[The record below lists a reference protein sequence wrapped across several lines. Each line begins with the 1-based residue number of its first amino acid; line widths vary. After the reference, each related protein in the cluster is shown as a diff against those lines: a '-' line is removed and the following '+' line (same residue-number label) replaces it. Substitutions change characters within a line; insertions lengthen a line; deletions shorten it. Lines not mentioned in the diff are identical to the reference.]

1 MVKLNTIYM
10 KARLVL
16 FLIFTSTLGV
26 LLTNGKSDLFLA
38 QDILIL
44 GKTITLNSEIIISL
58 IILCTLICVLLLG
71 IVDRLIFFRKGKI
84 KERIKE

>member
-1 MVKLNTIYM
+1 M

-38 QDILIL
+38 QKILIL

>member
-1 MVKLNTIYM
+1 M

-16 FLIFTSTLGV
+16 FLIFTSILGV
-26 LLTNGKSDLFLA
+26 LFTNGKSDLFLA
-38 QDILIL
+38 QEILIL

>member
-1 MVKLNTIYM
+1 MKLNTIYM

-38 QDILIL
+38 QEILIL

-71 IVDRLIFFRKGKI
+71 MVDRLIFFRKGKI

>member
-1 MVKLNTIYM
+1 MKLNTIYM

-38 QDILIL
+38 QEILIL
-44 GKTITLNSEIIISL
+44 GKTITLNLEIIISL

-71 IVDRLIFFRKGKI
+71 IVDRLLFFRKGKI

>member
-1 MVKLNTIYM
+1 MKLNTIYM

-38 QDILIL
+38 QEILIL
-44 GKTITLNSEIIISL
+44 GKTITLNLEIIISL

>member
-1 MVKLNTIYM
+1 VKLNTIYM

-26 LLTNGKSDLFLA
+26 LLTNGKSDLFLT
-38 QDILIL
+38 QEILIL

>member
-1 MVKLNTIYM
+1 VKLNTIYM

-38 QDILIL
+38 QEILIL

>member
-1 MVKLNTIYM
+1 VKLNTIYM

-38 QDILIL
+38 QEILIL

-84 KERIKE
+84 KERIRE

>member
-1 MVKLNTIYM
+1 M

-38 QDILIL
+38 QEILIL
-44 GKTITLNSEIIISL
+44 EKTITLNSEIIISL

>member
-1 MVKLNTIYM
+1 MKLNTIYM

-38 QDILIL
+38 QEISIL

-71 IVDRLIFFRKGKI
+71 IVDRLLFFRKEKI
-84 KERIKE
+84 KERIKD

>member
-1 MVKLNTIYM
+1 MKLNTIYM

-38 QDILIL
+38 QEILIL
-44 GKTITLNSEIIISL
+44 GKTITLNSEIIITL

>member
-1 MVKLNTIYM
+1 M

-26 LLTNGKSDLFLA
+26 LLTNGNSDLFIA

-44 GKTITLNSEIIISL
+44 EKTITLNSEIIISL
-58 IILCTLICVLLLG
+58 IILCTLISVLLLG
-71 IVDRLIFFRKGKI
+71 IVDRLLFFWRGKS
-84 KERIKE
+84 KERIKD

>member
-1 MVKLNTIYM
+1 M

-26 LLTNGKSDLFLA
+26 LSTNGKSDLFLA
-38 QDILIL
+38 QEILIL

>member
-1 MVKLNTIYM
+1 MKLNTIYM

-38 QDILIL
+38 QEILIL

-71 IVDRLIFFRKGKI
+71 IVDRLLFFRKGKI

>member
-1 MVKLNTIYM
+1 MKLNTIYM

>member
-1 MVKLNTIYM
+1 VKLNTIYM

-26 LLTNGKSDLFLA
+26 LLTNGNSDLFIA

-71 IVDRLIFFRKGKI
+71 IVDRLLFFRKGKI
-84 KERIKE
+84 KESIKE

>member
-1 MVKLNTIYM
+1 M

-26 LLTNGKSDLFLA
+26 LLTNGNSDLFIA

-58 IILCTLICVLLLG
+58 IILFTLICVLLLG
-71 IVDRLIFFRKGKI
+71 IVDRLLFFRKGKI

>member
-1 MVKLNTIYM
+1 MKLNTIYM

-38 QDILIL
+38 QEILIL

-58 IILCTLICVLLLG
+58 IILCTLTCVLLLG

>member
-1 MVKLNTIYM
+1 MKLNTIYM

-38 QDILIL
+38 QEILIL

>member
-1 MVKLNTIYM
+1 MKLNTIYM

-38 QDILIL
+38 QEIFIL

>member
-1 MVKLNTIYM
+1 M

-38 QDILIL
+38 QEILIL

-84 KERIKE
+84 KGRIKE

>member
-1 MVKLNTIYM
+1 M

-38 QDILIL
+38 QEILIL

-58 IILCTLICVLLLG
+58 IILCTLIWVLLLG

>member
-1 MVKLNTIYM
+1 MKLNTIYM

-71 IVDRLIFFRKGKI
+71 VVDRLIFFRKGKI

>member
-1 MVKLNTIYM
+1 M

-71 IVDRLIFFRKGKI
+71 IVDRLLSFRKGKI

>member
-1 MVKLNTIYM
+1 MKLNTIYM

-38 QDILIL
+38 QEILIL
-44 GKTITLNSEIIISL
+44 GKTITLSSEIIISL

>member
-1 MVKLNTIYM
+1 MKLNTIYM

-38 QDILIL
+38 QEILIL

-58 IILCTLICVLLLG
+58 IILCTLICVLILG
-71 IVDRLIFFRKGKI
+71 IVDSLIFFRKGKI

>member
-1 MVKLNTIYM
+1 MKLNTIYM

-44 GKTITLNSEIIISL
+44 GKTITLNTEIIISL